1 MIGQHRTERLWI
13 PFGYRPRSMMMTINR
28 QIDRV
33 TNQNQRMTQFLLF
46 NCRKISSDHQVKNV
60 IFLKN
65 KRFYQS
71 QMSLIS
77 WISRPVSHIMT
88 ESKIETK
95 KKELSNLCQNDCST
109 RVLVREKSGYSNFE
123 SWLKKNR
130 RQETITRRTFVSK
143 SEFSWVIGNVP

>member
-95 KKELSNLCQNDCST
+95 KK
-109 RVLVREKSGYSNFE
+109 
-123 SWLKKNR
+123 
-130 RQETITRRTFVSK
+130 RTFQSVSK
-143 SEFSWVIGNVP
+143 WLFDSSTGSGKIRLFKFWVRIEKKSATRNNYQTNVRIKIRVFVSHR